1 MAYKYEYGIDLG
13 TKYIILSVIKI
24 PPTSG
29 ATVIENELSKR
40 KIEYICLYYYYIK
53 QISNGI

>member
-1 MAYKYEYGIDLG
+1 MENEYEYGIDLG
-13 TKYIILSVIKI
+13 TKYIILSIIKI

-40 KIEYICLYYYYIK
+40 KIEYIY
-53 QISNGI
+53 